1 MKKIYH
7 LIFCCLITLLAS
19 CEKDTDATN
28 FAPEVTTGS
37 ATDIYRKGATLAGTI
52 QLTGASVAEEHGI
65 LFSEYQSMGEY
76 TKYPVSSDEMDY
88 EVKVQNLQPGKTY
101 YYCAY
106 ANSGYSIARGE
117 INSFNTT
124 ESNAPVFGDIV
135 IDSIGWGSFRVTTTI
150 IDDGGVTPIISGF
163 CWREGNSGIP
173 TLIDNV
179 VNVPNETGNILT
191 ATISGLTPQ
200 TEYVIAAYS
209 VNSKG
214 MGFSQGTTIQTER
227 GPGIYSMED
236 LIAFR
241 DARNA
246 GEDVSKWKTTDGVI
260 NIFADID
267 MSPIEN
273 WEPISQILEE
283 EVFEGNNH
291 TIKGLKIDFVLPADD
306 ESVQIEHLGF
316 IGSNNGTIRNLTM
329 GEGRIDI
336 ELQRDYWGINV
347 GGLVG
352 HNYGTIYNCVN
363 EVDVIEYLY
372 DTKFRT
378 LSVAGIAGRILKGT
392 VENCINRGDI
402 QGSFSINGIGGGY
415 FNDDYIVRG
424 CSNYGTITF
433 NNYETLDGVTASG
446 IASCHSLVKIVDCI
460 NYGTINGGQVSWGG
474 GISGAVEGV
483 LESCVNEGVVNGE
496 TGGWIG
502 GITASLDEGGS
513 IINCTHKGE
522 VNTTASTTGGITA
535 FINASTYTYKGNVN
549 SGTVNGAA
557 GTDENA
563 IGYITVKNNE

>member
-214 MGFSQGTTIQTER
+214 MGFSQGTTVQTER

-316 IGSNNGTIRNLTM
+316 IRTNNGTISNLTM

-336 ELQRDYWGINV
+336 ELQRRDLYSWGISAAGIV
-347 GGLVG
+347 AI
-352 HNYGTIYNCVN
+352 NYGTIFNCTN
-363 EVDVIEYLY
+363 EVDVIEVLF
-372 DTKFRT
+372 DPNFTT
-378 LSVAGIAGRILKGT
+378 VSVSGIAGQTFQGI
-392 VENCINRGDI
+392 VENCINYGDI
-402 QGSFSINGIGGGY
+402 QGSFSVNGICGSY
-415 FNDDYIVRG
+415 FCDDGFIVRG
-424 CSNYGTITF
+424 CSKYGTLTF
-433 NNYETLDGVTASG
+433 VNNMSQNGEGVSG
-446 IASCHSLVKIVDCI
+446 ISSCLNNKIRIENCI
-460 NYGTINGGQVSWGG
+460 NYGFIDGRKVSWAG
-474 GISGAVEGV
+474 GISSSVEGLV
-483 LESCVNEGVVNGE
+483 DNCTNEGRITSTEWNGI
-496 TGGWIG
+496 IG
-502 GITASLDEGGS
+502 GIGGIAGRIEENGTIS
-513 IINCTHKGE
+513 NCTNKG
-522 VNTTASTTGGITA
+522 
-535 FINASTYTYKGNVN
+535 
-549 SGTVNGAA
+549 
-557 GTDENA
+557 
-563 IGYITVKNNE
+563 